1 MALEPATLS
10 TPFSSDP
17 REDRVAVVHEGLLL
31 GVYRRESSR
40 WVAERVM
47 PS

>member
-1 MALEPATLS
+1 
-10 TPFSSDP
+10 
-17 REDRVAVVHEGLLL
+17 VVHEGLLL